1 MTSFMNMGNGAE
13 VLIIQMLL
21 LVRVIVYRKM
31 QRILLMAA
39 VDSWIVNN

>member
-21 LVRVIVYRKM
+21 LVRVIDYRKM

>member
-13 VLIIQMLL
+13 VFIIQMLL

>member
-1 MTSFMNMGNGAE
+1 MTSFVNMGNGAE

-21 LVRVIVYRKM
+21 LVRVIDYRKM